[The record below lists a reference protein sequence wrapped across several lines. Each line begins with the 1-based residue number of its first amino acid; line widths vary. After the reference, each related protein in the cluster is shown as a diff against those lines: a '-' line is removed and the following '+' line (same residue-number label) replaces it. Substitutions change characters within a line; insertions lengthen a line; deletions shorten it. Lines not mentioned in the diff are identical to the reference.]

1 MTTLTTTFR
10 RRLLGRSADR
20 SRATVETDEVPELPH
35 DEVAPVEIGPND
47 PLLAYLQSASGAVDI
62 EELDKYFPELG
73 GNLVSMQS
81 PALSAMK
88 AAGVK
93 LAVPLVSQGEL
104 IGVLN
109 LGPRRSEQDYS
120 SDDRKLL
127 DNLAAQAAPALRVG
141 QLVREQQAE
150 AATRQRFEQEL
161 EVAKLIQQNF
171 LPKQLPE
178 LDDWQ
183 VAAYYRPARQVGGD
197 FYDVI
202 PLSQGRLGFVIGDV
216 TDKGVPAA
224 LVMAATR
231 SVLRASAQRIINPG
245 EVLQR
250 VNEHLCPDMPEKMF
264 VTCLYGVLDPIT
276 GHFRFANA
284 GHDLPYVKTA
294 EGSVELRARGM
305 PLGLMTGMAYEEK
318 EMVFAP
324 GETLLLHSDGI
335 VEAHSPSGQMYGFP
349 RLKEAVARYPGGHEL
364 IDRVLAD
371 LHDHTGDDAE
381 QEDDITMLT
390 LTRSPVSPVG
400 GSRHRQPPSQQLVEF
415 EVPSAEGNERV
426 ALERVSAIVA
436 PLGLEQ
442 ARLNRL
448 ETAVGEATMNAME
461 HGNSYRE
468 DLPVKVRVLTDA
480 DRVRVQIVDQGGATE
495 KGDAE
500 VPDLEAKLAGLQS
513 PRGWGLFLIKE
524 MVDEAHEQT
533 DGPEHVLELVM
544 HLEEPAD
551 TDSQQGGSHDHQ

>member
-1 MTTLTTTFR
+1 MTTLTSSLR
-10 RRLLGRSADR
+10 RRFLGRSAER
-20 SRATVETDEVPELPH
+20 SHASTELGETEHPMD
-35 DEVAPVEIGPND
+35 DEVAPVDIGPND
-47 PLLAYLQSASGAVDI
+47 PLLAYLQSASGAVDV
-62 EELDKYFPELG
+62 EELEL
-73 GNLVSMQS
+73 QS

-120 SDDRKLL
+120 TDDRKLL

-178 LDDWQ
+178 LEDWQ
-183 VAAYYRPARQVGGD
+183 VAAYYRPAREVGGD

-202 PLSQGRLGFVIGDV
+202 PLSEGRLGFVIGDV

-231 SVLRASAQRIINPG
+231 SVLRASAQRIVNPG

-264 VTCLYGVLDPIT
+264 VTCLYGVLDPNT

-294 EGSVELRARGM
+294 GGSVELRARGM
-305 PLGLMTGMAYEEK
+305 PLGLMSGMHYEEK
-318 EMVFAP
+318 EMVLAP
-324 GETLLLHSDGI
+324 GDSLLLHSDGV
-335 VEAHSPSGQMYGFP
+335 VEAHDASRQMFGFP
-349 RLKEAVARYPGGHEL
+349 RLKEAVANYPGGQEL

-371 LHDHTGDDAE
+371 LRSHTGDDAE
-381 QEDDITMLT
+381 QEDDITMVT
-390 LTRSPVSPVG
+390 LTRSPVCSNG
-400 GSRHRQPPSQQLVEF
+400 AAGHGPPSSRQLIEF
-415 EVPSAEGNERV
+415 EVPSAEGNERL

-448 ETAVGEATMNAME
+448 ETAVAEATMNAME
-461 HGNSYRE
+461 HGSSYRE
-468 DLPVKVRVLTDA
+468 DRPVRVRVLTDA
-480 DRVRVQIVDQGGATE
+480 ERVRVQIVDQGGATSDR
-495 KGDAE
+495 DAE
-500 VPDLEAKLAGLQS
+500 IPDLEAKLAGLQR
-513 PRGWGLFLIKE
+513 PRGWGLFLIKN

-544 HLEEPAD
+544 HLAEPAENHREP
-551 TDSQQGGSHDHQ
+551 GGSDDHQ

>member
-10 RRLLGRSADR
+10 RRLLGRSAGR
-20 SRATVETDEVPELPH
+20 SRATVETAEVPESPH
-35 DEVAPVEIGPND
+35 EEVAPVEIGPND
-47 PLLAYLQSASGAVDI
+47 PLLAYLQSASGAVDV
-62 EELDKYFPELG
+62 EELEL
-73 GNLVSMQS
+73 QS

-88 AAGVK
+88 EAGVK

-183 VAAYYRPARQVGGD
+183 VAAYYRPAREVGGD

-202 PLSQGRLGFVIGDV
+202 PLSEGRLGFVIGDV

-264 VTCLYGVLDPIT
+264 VTCLYGVLDPST

-305 PLGLMTGMAYEEK
+305 PLGLMTGMDYEEK
-318 EMVFAP
+318 EMVLAP
-324 GETLLLHSDGI
+324 GDSLLLHSDGV
-335 VEAHSPSGQMYGFP
+335 VEAHDPSGQMFGFP
-349 RLKEAVARYPGGHEL
+349 RLKEAVAQYPGGHEL

-371 LHDHTGDDAE
+371 LREHTGDDAE
-381 QEDDITMLT
+381 QEDDITMVT
-390 LTRSPVSPVG
+390 LTRSPASANG
-400 GSRHRQPPSQQLVEF
+400 AARDGQSSSRQLVEF
-415 EVPSAEGNERV
+415 EVPSAEGNERL
-426 ALERVSAIVA
+426 ALERVSAIVT

-461 HGNSYRE
+461 HGNCYRE
-468 DLPVKVRVLTDA
+468 DQPVKVRVLTDA
-480 DRVRVQIVDQGGATE
+480 GRVRVQIVDQGGAPADGE
-495 KGDAE
+495 AE
-500 VPDLEAKLAGLQS
+500 VPDLEAKLAGLQR
-513 PRGWGLFLIKE
+513 PRGWGLFLIKN

-544 HLEEPAD
+544 HLEEPAE
-551 TDSQQGGSHDHQ
+551 THREQGGSDDHQ